1 MFGVC
6 NSGCGSTEPVRKKPK
21 ALHVKR
27 RWGAQLWTRTTHTST
42 MWKHIPTAIYTR
54 TNGEGEVQKEIS
66 THGHWILQQRYARMG
81 YLLYLITD
89 TPVFFVFFFFYFKTP
104 ATRSGQGKRQ
114 NGGQKRAG
122 TPLTMGLIVLHSSIW
137 ARACILVG
145 GNYNQK
151 EDAHHS

>member
-89 TPVFFVFFFFYFKTP
+89 TPVFFFLFLL
-104 ATRSGQGKRQ
+104 Q
-114 NGGQKRAG
+114 NTSDKVRAG
-122 TPLTMGLIVLHSSIW
+122 KTTKRRPKASGDPVNNGAHNMPCSASNCVRQLPRIDDILNL
-137 ARACILVG
+137 AR
-145 GNYNQK
+145 
-151 EDAHHS
+151 